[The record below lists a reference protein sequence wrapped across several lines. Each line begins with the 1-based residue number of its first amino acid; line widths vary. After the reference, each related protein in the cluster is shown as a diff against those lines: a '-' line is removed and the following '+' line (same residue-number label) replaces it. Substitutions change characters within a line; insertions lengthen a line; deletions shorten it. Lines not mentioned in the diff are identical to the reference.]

1 MFEFCKNN
9 IEGIEFI
16 YIDSKEVTETRKFL
30 EKRLVNAF
38 TVPGTRNF
46 HQFFPID
53 KLNIAAKMCSEDEEI
68 ALTHNFD
75 SEVAEKEMDV
85 LPSEYICCLYDQHWW
100 IGAVQDINLEEKD
113 VAVKFMHPHGPSASF
128 QWPSRDDIYWVPNKH
143 IICKIDIPL
152 TDTGRTYHISM
163 DNVKKI

>member
-38 TVPGTRNF
+38 TVPGNRNF

-53 KLNIAAKMCSEDEEI
+53 KLSIAAKRCSEDEEI

-75 SEVAEKEMDV
+75 SEVAEKKWMFCP
-85 LPSEYICCLYDQHWW
+85 PSTYAVCMIN
-100 IGAVQDINLEEKD
+100 IG
-113 VAVKFMHPHGPSASF
+113 G
-128 QWPSRDDIYWVPNKH
+128 
-143 IICKIDIPL
+143 
-152 TDTGRTYHISM
+152 
-163 DNVKKI
+163 